1 VTATAVEPPKSSLRS
16 RLMNAARRTTA
27 PPTAAAAKDATP
39 SMPAQFAAYSTLRAH
54 VAKNIG
60 LSTQAVAATQVEKTK
75 LNAKQEKIFLQ
86 RLKTF
91 LAKDLEAAKFI
102 KTHAMGS
109 TSTLKIDGKEIYLTD
124 SITGKNGGFGVLRMG
139 LTASGHRVAV
149 KVLRLGEGDGPRK
162 KTHYSSE
169 AEARQE
175 LEVLE
180 EISPPTRPLQAVRIK
195 GADGVDKL
203 YVVMAPQQGDAAKL
217 FALLQPQHQGI
228 AMASMLLNLAES
240 GLRLNKR
247 GRYGTMHGDIKPANI
262 LFDHRG
268 TIGLSD
274 MGTAYAFTNAAKMRQ
289 AGTFMCT
296 PEYLPSE
303 ALLPGTFHGVA
314 ADLWSVGIT
323 AYECLLGKSLFVA
336 PKNLETRTQT
346 ALSANAVYQQWYSSL
361 PRKKDKGGRPGA
373 IDDFRLN
380 AEGRTCS
387 ITRGYCR
394 GREILGKDLN
404 DFLIDTLLNP
414 DPHQRLSWRLVADY
428 ANKILQGHD
437 AEARLQQAVASLVG
451 ADVQDRAVD
460 YLLRSHRDAVQR

>member
-1 VTATAVEPPKSSLRS
+1 MPPQL
-16 RLMNAARRTTA
+16 AAYGTLQA
-27 PPTAAAAKDATP
+27 HIPKNMALSTAAVASTP
-39 SMPAQFAAYSTLRAH
+39 
-54 VAKNIG
+54 I
-60 LSTQAVAATQVEKTK
+60 EKTK
-75 LNAKQEKIFLQ
+75 LNAKQEKIFSQ

-91 LAKDLEAAKFI
+91 LAADPEAAKFL

-109 TSTLKIDGKEIYLTD
+109 TSTLKINGEAIYLTD
-124 SITGKNGGFGVLRMG
+124 SITGKNGGFGALRMG

-149 KVLRLGEGDGPRK
+149 KVLRLGDGDGPRK

-180 EISPPTRPLQAVRIK
+180 EISPPTRPLQAVKIR
-195 GADGVDKL
+195 GADGFAKL

-217 FALLQPQHQGI
+217 FTLLQPKHQGI
-228 AMASMLLNLAES
+228 AMASMLRNLAES
-240 GLRLNKR
+240 GLRLDKR

-274 MGTAYAFTNAAKMRQ
+274 MGTAFGFTNAAKMRQ
-289 AGTFMCT
+289 AGTFACT

-303 ALLPGTFHGVA
+303 ALLPGSFHGVA
-314 ADLWSVGIT
+314 ADLWSVGVT
-323 AYECLLGKSLFVA
+323 AYECLLGERLFYA
-336 PKNLETRTQT
+336 PKDLGNRTQN
-346 ALSANAVYQQWYSSL
+346 ALSANAEYKKWYQSL
-361 PRKKDKGGRPGA
+361 PRKKDARGRPGA

-380 AEGRTCS
+380 AEGRSCS

-394 GREILGKDLN
+394 GREILGKELN

-414 DPHQRLSWRLVADY
+414 DLHQRLSWRLVAKY
-428 ANKILQGHD
+428 ANSILQGHD
-437 AEARLQQAVASLVG
+437 AETRLQQAVASLVG

-460 YLLRSHRDAVQR
+460 YLLRSHRDALQR